1 MEEMF
6 DFEKD
11 HLVIYKDLEGR
22 LSHYNWISDDKHP
35 LEEVKAKIIEW
46 NKKTAE
52 NKDIYDK
59 TAELVTDQLIRDIC
73 ALTHK
78 KLQEKAQEESGETIR
93 KDALDRIRRAI
104 DLLQDVESD
113 LE

>member
-6 DFEKD
+6 NYEKD
-11 HLVIYKDLEGR
+11 HLVIYRDMQGR
-22 LSHYNWISDDKHP
+22 FKTFQWYSPEKHP
-35 LEEVKAKIIEW
+35 LEEMSAKILEY
-46 NKKTAE
+46 NKEMTE
-52 NKDIYDK
+52 QQPDTGK

-73 ALTHK
+73 ALAHK
-78 KLQEKAQEESGETIR
+78 KLQEKAQEESGETVR